1 MSWKRLAIV
10 LALLGAFQQYRW
22 CTRRALRPEAVDCPK
37 VDASRTLTPSDGFTG
52 GDDATARAAQKPALT
67 GTTFHAYGFGVTVPP
82 WAMFFVPHAGEDMR
96 SYRDR
101 MLPIAQKAIAPQR
114 ARVARSR
121 DELAQVI
128 HMDAHQRAELDGATG
143 ETASALENRV
153 MGAVANGDF
162 DPATF
167 KAMTGVTLA
176 KGLIDD
182 VERGNQRW
190 QASLSDEQRAKLA
203 QHPFDFADYL
213 VFSTPWEDLLKFL
226 D

>member
-1 MSWKRLAIV
+1 MSWKRLAIL
-10 LALLGAFQQYRW
+10 LALVGAFQQYRW
-22 CTRRALRPEAVDCPK
+22 CTRRALKPDLADCPK
-37 VDASRTLTPSDGFTG
+37 VDATRTFTPSGGFADDGAPSTT
-52 GDDATARAAQKPALT
+52 ATAKPALP
-67 GTTFHAYGFGVTVPP
+67 GASFHAYGFSVTVPP

-114 ARVARSR
+114 ARVARAR
-121 DELAQVI
+121 DEVAQLI
-128 HMDAHQRAELDGATG
+128 HMDTHQRAELDGATAD
-143 ETASALENRV
+143 TASALENRV
-153 MGAVANGDF
+153 MGAFANGDF

-167 KAMTGVTLA
+167 KPMTGVTLA

-182 VERGNQRW
+182 VEHGNQRW